1 MKKCY
6 SLLLLSLLPW
16 MAATAQ
22 RSVTTLREGWQFRM
36 DQDSAWHDVAIPHDF
51 QIGQPWVAP
60 SADERADNSDPGANR
75 RSRLSSR
82 GFKEMGVGWYRLHFT
97 PADSLRDRRVLLD
110 FEGMMLVGDAWLN
123 NEKIGQTDYGY
134 LGFEADVSKLL
145 RFGQDNVL
153 TVRCDTREP
162 ANSRWYTGGGLFR
175 DVHLVVTHPRL
186 YLTRHPL
193 HITTKVEADGAGT
206 VSVDAELTAPF
217 DSKTKNLRLT
227 CQILDADGNRVDT
240 TGTLTPAYRAGQK
253 TREYHLADIRV
264 AKPQLWSCE
273 TPYLYTAVV
282 TLYDQEGRVADR
294 VSSKFGIRTLEFS
307 PEFGLKL
314 NGKKVLLKGI
324 ANHHTLGALG
334 AAAWPDAME
343 ARIRMLK
350 AFGFNHIRTSHNPY
364 SESLLDLCDR
374 YGILVVDEL
383 YDKWLTQ
390 YAGGRT
396 QWTLQWQHDLP
407 EWVRRDRNHPS
418 VVMWS
423 LGNELQTYW
432 DIPYADWGVT
442 PYRLQKTLL
451 RRYDETRP
459 VTVAMHPRG
468 RDPEDSSLPAP
479 LARETDVASYNYRYM
494 YFPGDG
500 ERYPWM
506 MFYQSEANTSML
518 GPNWFE
524 MDLDKVIGA
533 AYWGMIDYLGESQ
546 GWPQKGW
553 AQGVFDI
560 SLQPKP
566 SAYLCK
572 AMFSD
577 QPTVHIGVFESGGT
591 QEWNGIRTG
600 INRMSEN
607 WNREAGTPLTLY
619 TYTNCDE
626 VELLLNG
633 RSLGVKRNNK
643 DNPKERCQ
651 IRWDSIAYAQ
661 GTLEAIGRT
670 GGKVAARHQLETT
683 GEAAALRIEPLEW
696 ASDTASQLCQLRL
709 TAVDKQGRRVL
720 GASHEVRLAVEGDAE
735 LQAIGNGDISTSD
748 LFVGDRVH
756 LFEGS
761 ALVILRLTDTAASR
775 TPFHLTATATGLKAA
790 SYKERTRKR

>member
-1 MKKCY
+1 MKRSY
-6 SLLLLSLLPW
+6 TLVLLCLFSW
-16 MAATAQ
+16 IAVYAQ
-22 RSVTTLREGWQFRM
+22 RSVSTLREGWQFRM
-36 DQDSAWHDVAIPHDF
+36 DKDSAWHDVAIPHDF

-60 SADERADNSDPGANR
+60 SADEQADNSDPGANR
-75 RSRLSSR
+75 RSRLSAR

-97 PADSLRDRRVLLD
+97 PADSLRDKRVLLD

-134 LGFEADVSKLL
+134 LGFESDVSKLL

-175 DVHLVVTHPRL
+175 DVHLIVTHPRL
-186 YLTRHPL
+186 YFTRHPL
-193 HITTKVEADGAGT
+193 HITTRVEGDGAGT

-240 TGTLTPAYRAGQK
+240 TGTLSPAYRAGQK

-264 AKPQLWSCE
+264 PKPQLWSCE

-282 TLYDQEGRVADR
+282 TLYDQDGHVADR

-314 NGKKVLLKGI
+314 NGEKVLLKGI

-396 QWTLQWQHDLP
+396 SWTLQWQEDLP
-407 EWVRRDRNHPS
+407 EWVRRDRNHPC

-432 DIPYADWGVT
+432 SIPYADWGVT

-468 RDPEDSSLPAP
+468 RDPENPDLPAP

-524 MDLDKVIGA
+524 MDLDKVIGT

-566 SAYLCK
+566 AAYLCK
-572 AMFSD
+572 AMFSE

-607 WNREAGTPLTLY
+607 WNRETSTPLTLY

-633 RSLGVKRNNK
+633 HSLGVKKNNK
-643 DNPKERCQ
+643 ENPKERCQ
-651 IRWDSIAYAQ
+651 IRWDSIAYAP
-661 GTLEAIGRT
+661 GKLEAIGRT
-670 GGKVAARHQLETT
+670 GGKVVARHLLETT
-683 GEAAALRIEPLEW
+683 GEAVALRIEPLEW

-720 GASHEVRLAVEGDAE
+720 SAGQEVRLAVEGSAQ
-735 LQAIGNGDISTSD
+735 LQAVGNGDIATSD
-748 LFVGDRVH
+748 LFVGDCVH

-761 ALVILRLTDTAASR
+761 ALVILRR
-775 TPFHLTATATGLKAA
+775 TKTSPARTSFLLTATATGLKAA
-790 SYKERTRKR
+790 SYRERTGKR